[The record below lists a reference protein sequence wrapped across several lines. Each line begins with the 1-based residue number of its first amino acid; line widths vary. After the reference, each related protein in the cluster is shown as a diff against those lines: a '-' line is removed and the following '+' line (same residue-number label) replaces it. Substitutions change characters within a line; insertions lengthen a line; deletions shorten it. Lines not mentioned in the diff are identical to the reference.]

1 MNSAPQEQNGIVINS
16 HLQSQL
22 TMPTMRL
29 WQLYVATYTL
39 ILGLPLLFFP
49 NKIIPLLGFAP
60 TEEPWVR
67 LVGMFLLALSYLS
80 IVIYREGNVPYQ
92 RVSIFIRA
100 WFFVVLLTMALAA
113 GYAWGLY
120 LIAGIV
126 LIGVIGSASAYC
138 VEIRHLKEERR
149 EV

>member
-1 MNSAPQEQNGIVINS
+1 MNRTLDKQNGIAINAYPQNK
-16 HLQSQL
+16 LAMCK
-22 TMPTMRL
+22 TRL
-29 WQLYVATYTL
+29 WQLYVATYTS

-80 IVIYREGNVPYQ
+80 IVIYREGNVPYL
-92 RVSIFIRA
+92 RASIFIRA
-100 WFFVVLLTMALAA
+100 WFFVVLLTMALA

>member
-1 MNSAPQEQNGIVINS
+1 MNSAPQEQNRIVINS

-39 ILGLPLLFFP
+39 ILGLPLLFSP

-60 TEEPWVR
+60 TEGPWVR

-100 WFFVVLLTMALAA
+100 WFFVVLLTMALA